1 MTLAAGTAY
10 SPLVYIIIL
19 NWNGWQDTVACVES
33 CESLSWPNYRVII
46 VDNDSSDGSED
57 ILRRHFPELEIIQTG
72 ENLGFAGGN
81 NAGIRRAFEHGADYV
96 WLLNNDTVVD
106 SLSLTTMVNAME
118 ATPLAAIAGSMV
130 YYHDTP
136 RKIWFAGGNWE
147 KGRLRLRHRGAYQ
160 LDDGQFD
167 EPCELGSVT
176 GCSMLIRASV
186 LQKIG
191 LLDESYFLY
200 WEDTELCAR
209 AGVKNCKI
217 IFVPS
222 SHVWHKVSS
231 TTQAGSELQYYYH
244 TRNGL
249 QFLWRYDPLRIPF
262 FFFCLTL
269 DVAMARVRGNRT
281 MVRGYWQGIIDFY
294 RGNMGRRIF
303 STSRRN
309 IP

>member
-1 MTLAAGTAY
+1 MTHL
-10 SPLVYIIIL
+10 PLVYIIIL
-19 NWNGWQDTVACVES
+19 NWNGWQDTMACVES
-33 CESLSWPNYRVII
+33 CASLSWPNCRVII

-57 ILRRHFPELEIIQTG
+57 VLRQHFPELEIIQTG

-118 ATPLAAIAGSMV
+118 TVPLAAIAGSMV

-136 RKIWFAGGNWE
+136 NKIWFAGGNWE

-160 LDDGQFD
+160 LDEGQFD

-176 GCSMLIRASV
+176 GCSMLIRAV
-186 LQKIG
+186 ALRDLG
-191 LLDESYFLY
+191 LLEESYFLY

-209 AGVKNCKI
+209 AGMKKYKI
-217 IFVPS
+217 IFVPA

-249 QFLWRYDPLRIPF
+249 HFLWCHDPMRIPF
-262 FFFCLTL
+262 FILYLTA
-269 DVAMARVRGNRT
+269 DVAVARIRGNREV
-281 MVRGYWQGIIDFY
+281 VRGYWQGIVDFF
-294 RGNMGRRIF
+294 RGSMGRRDF
-303 STSRRN
+303 A
-309 IP
+309 